1 MKITILA
8 IGKARGVEAEWAAEY
23 QKRLGASVA
32 VQEFAAPKSLPP
44 DQTQKTEAQLLLK
57 ALPPKSTV
65 VLLDERGKDIP
76 SRDFAAKLSGWQD
89 QGTGDLVFIIGG
101 ADGVTDDIRAKAH
114 FVWGFGRLTWPHRL
128 VRVMLLE
135 QIYRAKQIIAGHPY
149 HRD

>member
-23 QKRLGASVA
+23 QKRMGNAVA

-44 DQTQKTEAQLLLK
+44 DAAQKAEGQLLLK
-57 ALPPKSTV
+57 ALPPKSLI
-65 VLLDERGKDIP
+65 VLLDERGHDLS
-76 SRDFAAKLSGWQD
+76 SRDFAAKISGWQD
-89 QGTGDLVFIIGG
+89 QGVGDLVFIIGG
-101 ADGVTDDIRAKAH
+101 ADGVAPEIKAKAD
-114 FVWGFGRLTWPHRL
+114 FTLGFGRLTWPHRL

-135 QIYRAKQIIAGHPY
+135 QIYRARQIIAGHPY